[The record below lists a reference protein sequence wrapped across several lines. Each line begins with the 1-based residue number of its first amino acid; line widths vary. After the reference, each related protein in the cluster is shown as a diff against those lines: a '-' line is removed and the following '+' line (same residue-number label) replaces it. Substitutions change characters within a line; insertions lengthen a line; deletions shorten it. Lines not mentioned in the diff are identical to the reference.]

1 MQHGH
6 SSQSSADS
14 RVRLVEGSRCIC
26 GAALDTMNI
35 MNIDDALPPNDGGHL
50 SSIVPAISDDMRCQA
65 DAMSNNYRNGLT
77 MRNSYSEARVCNDHE
92 APRSA
97 VSTSSSRMHARQTR
111 CSRAKHLH
119 CCGPRFAPFA
129 RHVYSIG
136 ALTGRLFTLFLLLWP
151 SKLSIARA

>member
-1 MQHGH
+1 MQHGP

-50 SSIVPAISDDMRCQA
+50 SSIVPAISDGMRCQA
-65 DAMSNNYRNGLT
+65 DAMNNNYRNGLT

-92 APRSA
+92 LSEAPSPPA
-97 VSTSSSRMHARQTR
+97 VAACTHAKP
-111 CSRAKHLH
+111 A
-119 CCGPRFAPFA
+119 
-129 RHVYSIG
+129 
-136 ALTGRLFTLFLLLWP
+136 ALG
-151 SKLSIARA
+151 LSISTAAVPALRHSLAMYIALGP